1 MYFNLKK
8 YLFSLGLALLAL
20 SAHASFV
27 DSDTYCINYGCVI
40 ASDNNTS
47 NIYDVYNFITPGSP
61 VIAGQQLIFYTSNP
75 VVGTGTVDPLFTNT
89 NTNISTTM
97 PANQGNRIGIIN
109 GLGVA
114 TPLNTV
120 DNGNGLLDAADSFT
134 KFGIQASTRI
144 DYFPIGTTGT
154 LGANPQSHSFY
165 VTSRNV
171 NFDIKGNATL
181 SASNGEFPTLVT
193 AGTIG
198 FILNYTKTGTNGG
211 TAFGANTSA
220 NPGFTNI
227 SGLTLASLATNIT
240 VASFTN
246 DILSTAFPNAN
257 IQTKSVRMEAT
268 YTLPAFSLSQ
278 GRGDMQWRV
287 GFTFWR
293 K

>member
-1 MYFNLKK
+1 MYFKLKN
-8 YLFSLGLALLAL
+8 YFLFIGLFLLVINAQ
-20 SAHASFV
+20 ASFI
-27 DSDTYCINYGCVI
+27 DTDTICANYGCVVT
-40 ASDNNTS
+40 SDNTS
-47 NIYDVYNFITPGSP
+47 SDVYDVYNYSNPGTP
-61 VIAGQQLIFYTSNP
+61 IAVGQQLVFYTGNP
-75 VVGTGTVDPLFTNT
+75 IAGTGTVDPLFTNT

-97 PANQGNRIGIIN
+97 PANQGNRIRIIN

-114 TPLNTV
+114 TPLDTV

-134 KFGIQASTRI
+134 KFGIQSSTRI

-154 LGANPQSHSFY
+154 LGANPQSHAFY

-171 NFDIKGNATL
+171 DFDIKGKATL

-220 NPGFTNI
+220 NPGFTNVA
-227 SGLTLASLATNIT
+227 GLTLASLATDTT

-246 DILSTAFPNAN
+246 DIRSTTNTAAN

-278 GRGDMQWRV
+278 GRGDMQWGV
-287 GFTFWR
+287 DFTFWR